1 MFFKLNFRCVLSAN
15 HPISGFDVVLS
26 NLLDPHP
33 LEHTFELFS
42 EFVRILKPNGKII
55 GREREDCNADRTQ
68 SNLRLAGFVN
78 ISGKTD
84 SSQYFSADKPAF
96 EIGASSKLSFGK
108 PAVWSLS
115 NNLVDDDIELVDE
128 DDLLDD
134 DDLLK
139 PNAESLKGK
148 LWILRLDIELFINQ
162 LFSLWHNW

>member
-15 HPISGFDVVLS
+15 HPISGFDVGLS

-148 LWILRLDIELFINQ
+148 L
-162 LFSLWHNW
+162 